1 MGTKKEENLKWRPDG
16 VLPLCPVCG
25 RELKPDLLGTDG
37 YECACGETIPERLAL
52 EPFEGCTHGLNCNC
66 GRERKR

>member
-1 MGTKKEENLKWRPDG
+1 MSEKKRKNKWRPEG

-25 RELKPDLLGTDG
+25 RELTPEMLTEKG
-37 YECACGETIPERLAL
+37 YLCKCGETVPENLVV

-66 GRERKR
+66 CRKR

>member
-1 MGTKKEENLKWRPDG
+1 M
-16 VLPLCPVCG
+16 LPLCPVCG

>member
-1 MGTKKEENLKWRPDG
+1 MNTGGKKWRPDG

-25 RELKPDLLGTDG
+25 RELKEEKLTPEG
-37 YECACGETIPERLAL
+37 YECACGETIPERLVV

-66 GRERKR
+66 GRERKK